1 MKHYFFNLNISYM
14 DCENLYLPSMNTC
27 MVTDDNGKRIQLPTM
42 NLRTFVTK
50 NGIQGRFRLTVDENN
65 KLKSFEKIQ

>member
-1 MKHYFFNLNISYM
+1 MKEFYFNLNISYL

-27 MVTDDNGKRIQLPTM
+27 LMTDVTGKRIQLPVM
-42 NLRTFVTK
+42 NLRPFVTK
-50 NGIQGRFRLTVDENN
+50 NGIQGSFRLTIDENN

>member
-1 MKHYFFNLNISYM
+1 MNHYFFNLNINYL
-14 DCENLYLPSMNTC
+14 DCENLYSPTINTC
-27 MVTDDNGKRIQLPTM
+27 LVTDVTGKRIQMPVM
-42 NLRTFVTK
+42 NLRPFVTK